1 MVIVR
6 PRLPKAPLRG
16 SVQAALQGELAQQE
30 PPGNAV
36 VDHPE
41 DLVGLEDVQVRGQGE
56 DDVDPSAALDRSAL
70 PALCQIR
77 RRRARMKP
85 VHLRSLGVMV
95 LLAVLFTS
103 VPAMGIESGLLGV
116 PIGATP
122 QELMHIYG
130 PAMG

>member
-1 MVIVR
+1 
-6 PRLPKAPLRG
+6 
-16 SVQAALQGELAQQE
+16 
-30 PPGNAV
+30 
-36 VDHPE
+36 
-41 DLVGLEDVQVRGQGE
+41 
-56 DDVDPSAALDRSAL
+56 
-70 PALCQIR
+70 
-77 RRRARMKP
+77 MKP

>member
-41 DLVGLEDVQVRGQGE
+41 DLVGLEDVWVRGQGE
-56 DDVDPSAALDRSAL
+56 DDVDPPAALDRSAGIV
-70 PALCQIR
+70 PN
-77 RRRARMKP
+77 P
-85 VHLRSLGVMV
+85 VK
-95 LLAVLFTS
+95 
-103 VPAMGIESGLLGV
+103 ES
-116 PIGATP
+116 
-122 QELMHIYG
+122 
-130 PAMG
+130 